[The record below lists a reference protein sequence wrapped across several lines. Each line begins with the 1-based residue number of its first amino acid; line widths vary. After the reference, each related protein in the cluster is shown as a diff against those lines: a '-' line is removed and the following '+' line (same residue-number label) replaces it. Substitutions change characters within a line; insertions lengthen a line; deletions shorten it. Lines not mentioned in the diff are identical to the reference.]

1 MLRHEFTKRFLVT
14 TSSIGL
20 ALSAVPAIA
29 ADADGPGASAA
40 EAAVPAEI
48 VVTAEKRGSTIQ
60 KTPISISAFS
70 GAALQAQGSN
80 NIAAL
85 AGQVPS
91 LAVKSSGPGQTEFT
105 LRGLSSPAG
114 VAPTVG
120 FYLDEIPISPPA
132 IATAGKVGIDPNLY
146 DLARVEVLRGPQG
159 TLYGASSM
167 GGTIKLVPNAP
178 DPDHFEGS
186 IDLVGSATQSGGA
199 NGTAKGMV
207 NIPIVE
213 GKVALR
219 VVGTLDRESGWLDR
233 VVLSDFPVPDASGA
247 GGSFSA
253 PRGDVQGAAVAPVHR
268 NDNSADMESVRAALL
283 IQPSERLS
291 ITPSIFYQ
299 RIHQANPDTYDNP
312 PGTNAHYQP
321 FDIAEPFIDRFAVE
335 SLKITYDLGFADL
348 TSATGATQRHRRQV
362 QDSSELLQ
370 KFLADFAPLP
380 GFDTSDGGIGAGV
393 MVETEP
399 SHQFTQELRLASKS
413 DGRFR
418 WLVGAF
424 YSRFTSKYQALEV
437 LPRAAPIF
445 GTSNIFTAAYADK
458 LQQIA
463 GFTNLS
469 YDVTPK
475 LKATAGVR
483 YFHSWDSASGE
494 DSGLF
499 STGVVEPTTAHASGA
514 NPMAN
519 LSWSVTP
526 DHMVYATAAKG
537 FRDGAAQLPVP
548 SSCDADLAH
557 LGLTEA
563 PTRFGPDSVWS
574 YELGTKNRFLD
585 RRLTVNVAGYLE
597 KWDKVQQTI
606 ILPTCGFARTANAS
620 NATIKGLE
628 FELSAQLTDT
638 LGIDQSLSYTH
649 ARFDDDNIASGTTKG
664 EELLNVPEW
673 TASGTLR
680 YDRPIGSRYHVFA
693 RATASYVG
701 PSIAL
706 TSQRER
712 LPDYTLIGIR
722 GGLRNDSW
730 SATLFIDNLTNK
742 RAALNNAG
750 SLTLNVPG
758 LDRVVTNR
766 PRTFGIDLSTHF

>member
-1 MLRHEFTKRFLVT
+1 MT
-14 TSSIGL
+14 TAFVGL
-20 ALSAVPAIA
+20 ATTTCPAMAGDAV
-29 ADADGPGASAA
+29 SAA
-40 EAAVPAEI
+40 GSTGAVPAEI

-60 KTPISISAFS
+60 KTPISITAFS
-70 GAALQAQGSN
+70 GAALQAQGTT

-178 DPDHFEGS
+178 NPDRFEGS
-186 IDLVGSATQSGGA
+186 VELVGSGTQSGGA

-207 NIPIVE
+207 NIPIVD

-233 VVLSDFPVPDASGA
+233 VVLSDFPVPDPSVA
-247 GGSFSA
+247 GSSFAA
-253 PRGDVQGAAVAPVHR
+253 PRGNVQNATVARVHR
-268 NDNSADMESVRAALL
+268 NDNSADLESVRAALL
-283 IQPSERLS
+283 IQPNDRLS

-312 PGTNAHYQP
+312 PGTKAHYQP

-335 SLKITYDLGFADL
+335 SLKINYDMGFADL
-348 TSATGATQRHRRQV
+348 TLATGLTQRHRRQV

-380 GFDTSDGGIGAGV
+380 GFDTADGGIGPGV

-399 SHQFTQELRLASKS
+399 SHQFTQEIRFASKG
-413 DGRFR
+413 DTRFR

-424 YSRFTSKYQALEV
+424 YSRFTSKYEALEV
-437 LPRAAPIF
+437 LPGAAPIF
-445 GTSNIFTAAYADK
+445 GTSNIFTATYADK
-458 LQQIA
+458 LQQAA

-469 YDVTPK
+469 YDITPR

-483 YFHSWDSASGE
+483 YFRSWDRASGE

-519 LSWSVTP
+519 LSWSITP

-548 SSCDADLAH
+548 SSCDADLAR
-557 LGLTEA
+557 LGLTSS

-574 YELGTKNRFLD
+574 YEIGAKNRLFD
-585 RRLTVNVAGYLE
+585 RRLTINVDGYVE

-620 NATIKGLE
+620 DATIKGFE
-628 FELSAQLTDT
+628 FELQAQLTDT
-638 LGIDQSLSYTH
+638 LGIDQSVSYTH
-649 ARFDDDNIASGTTKG
+649 ARFDQDNVASGTTKG

-680 YDRPIGSRYHVFA
+680 YDRPLGSVYHIFA

-701 PSIAL
+701 PTIAL
-706 TSQRER
+706 TSERER
-712 LPDYTLIGIR
+712 LPDYTLV
-722 GGLRNDSW
+722 GLRCGLRTDRW
-730 SATLFIDNLTNK
+730 SATLFIDNLTDK

-766 PRTFGIDLSTHF
+766 PRTFGVDLSTRF